1 MVSTTESR
9 NEATTNLDLMGTEE
23 FLYVMNDE
31 DTKVAPAVRAAIPQI
46 AQAVDKIRESLA
58 AGGRLIYIGAG
69 TSGRLGV
76 LDASECPPTFGTDPE
91 MVVGLIAGGPEALT
105 TAIEGAEDSAELG
118 VEDLKAIDLTDRD
131 SVVGIAA
138 SGRTPYVIGGLDYA
152 NEVGATTI
160 SVAANLG
167 AAVSEHADTAIEVDN
182 GPEVLTGSTRLK
194 SGTSQKMVVNMLSTG
209 AMVGLGK
216 VYGNLMVDVK
226 PTNVKLVD
234 RAIRIVQEATGAD
247 RETAEKAFEAAAR
260 RPKVA
265 IVALL
270 AGVDSDEAEALLD
283 QNAGFVRTAV
293 NAGEDTTQN
302 G

>member
-160 SVAANLG
+160 SVAANPG